1 MEAEMAAVTQNYKP
15 NVMRIVFT
23 KKRDALIERLM
34 PRRCMVVSVG
44 MIFAGIGI
52 PALMAVKLL
61 PFSLLLGFMGFALV
75 AVGGVLALVY
85 CGEI

>member
-1 MEAEMAAVTQNYKP
+1 MAAVTQNYKP

-44 MIFAGIGI
+44 MILAGIGI
-52 PALMAVKLL
+52 PALMAFKLL
-61 PFSLLLGFMGFALV
+61 PVSLVLGFVAFALV

-85 CGEI
+85 CGEL

>member
-1 MEAEMAAVTQNYKP
+1 MAAVTQNYKP

-23 KKRDALIERLM
+23 KKRDALIDRLM

-44 MIFAGIGI
+44 MILAGIGI
-52 PALMAVKLL
+52 PALMAFKLL
-61 PFSLLLGFMGFALV
+61 PVSLLLGFVAFVLV

-85 CGEI
+85 CGEL

>member
-1 MEAEMAAVTQNYKP
+1 MEAQMAAVTQNYKP

-23 KKRDALIERLM
+23 KKRDALIERMM

-44 MIFAGIGI
+44 MILAGIGV
-52 PALMAVKLL
+52 PALMAFKLL
-61 PFSLLLGFMGFALV
+61 PVSLLLGFVAFVLV

-85 CGEI
+85 CGEL

>member
-1 MEAEMAAVTQNYKP
+1 MAAVTQNYKP

-61 PFSLLLGFMGFALV
+61 PVSLLLGFMGFALV

-85 CGEI
+85 CGEL